1 MIFFFFAVLNCMRL
15 FVWSD
20 LMNDYIQS
28 GNMNLLYHLLNLV
41 SRTVAEISVLAA
53 VIKDQGQYSDV
64 ETWFSPVFLFHQF
77 ICCFF
82 LVFSTD
88 TQSLI
93 HKE

>member
-1 MIFFFFAVLNCMRL
+1 M
-15 FVWSD
+15 WSD
-20 LMNDYIQS
+20 LMNDYSQS

-53 VIKDQGQYSDV
+53 VIIDQGQYSDV
-64 ETWFSPVFLFHQF
+64 KTWFSPLFCF
-77 ICCFF
+77 SNLYVCFF